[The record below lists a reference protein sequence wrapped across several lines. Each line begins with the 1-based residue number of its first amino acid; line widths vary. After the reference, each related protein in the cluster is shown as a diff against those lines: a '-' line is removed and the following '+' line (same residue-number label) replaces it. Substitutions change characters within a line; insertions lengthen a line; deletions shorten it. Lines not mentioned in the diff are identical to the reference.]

1 MLVDRCTTFEPK
13 EPPVYQRILAPVDG
27 SPGSLRS
34 LDEAARLARATGAK
48 LNVMHVVNE
57 IVVDPS
63 YSEALYF
70 EVERLRKAGFA
81 ILDAAQ
87 ASARQQGVEAE
98 AKLSETLGGR
108 AADAILEHAAKW
120 GADVIVMGTHGRRG
134 LRRLAMGSDAE
145 FVVRR
150 SPVPVLI
157 VRETPEG

>member
-1 MLVDRCTTFEPK
+1 MLEPK

-27 SPGSLRS
+27 SPSSLRS
-34 LDEAARLARATGAK
+34 LDEAVRLARATGAK

-57 IVVDPS
+57 IVIDPS

-70 EVERLRKAGFA
+70 EVEGLRKAGLA

-87 ASARQQGVEAE
+87 ASARQQGIEAE

-150 SPVPVLI
+150 SPVPVLV
-157 VRETPEG
+157 VRETPER